1 MQTVDEFK
9 DRIGE
14 QFYLLYKKWGGM
26 NYIGTDVPL
35 SMSQLPFTLIK
46 IKDGYLWLIKKAGTW
61 SHREDIDN
69 ERLKHLSLVKHIP
82 NGNK

>member
-14 QFYLLYKKWGGM
+14 QFYLLYEKWGVM

-35 SMSQLPFTLIK
+35 GMSQLPFTLIK
-46 IKDGYLWLIKKAGTW
+46 IKDGYLWLIKKSGTW

-69 ERLKHLSLVKHIP
+69 ERLKHLSLVKNIL